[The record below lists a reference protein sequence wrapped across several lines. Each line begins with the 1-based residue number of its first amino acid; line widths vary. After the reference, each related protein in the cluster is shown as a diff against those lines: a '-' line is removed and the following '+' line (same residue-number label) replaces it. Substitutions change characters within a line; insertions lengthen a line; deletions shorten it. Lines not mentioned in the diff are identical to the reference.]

1 MDVIGWE
8 KPVVGL
14 LVTVF
19 QIAFR
24 CVYDRFSLCLRAL
37 FAVFQHCFRK
47 SREWSVS
54 LRACSSDIADL
65 MWC

>member
-37 FAVFQHCFRK
+37 LAVFQHGFRR
-47 SREWSVS
+47 SRELAVS
-54 LRACSSDIADL
+54 LHPCISDLADL

>member
-24 CVYDRFSLCLRAL
+24 CVYDRFLLCLRSL
-37 FAVFQHCFRK
+37 FAVFAIAFRC
-47 SREWSVS
+47 VS
-54 LRACSSDIADL
+54 ALFQEE
-65 MWC
+65 

>member
-1 MDVIGWE
+1 MDVFGWE

-24 CVYDRFSLCLRAL
+24 CVSVRFWLCYSKVAGGVETGLSVCVH
-37 FAVFQHCFRK
+37 AVAILPIRCGVR
-47 SREWSVS
+47 
-54 LRACSSDIADL
+54 
-65 MWC
+65 

>member
-19 QIAFR
+19 PIAFR
-24 CVYDRFSLCLRAL
+24 CVCDRFSLCFSTVSGGVENGLSVCVH
-37 FAVFQHCFRK
+37 AVAILPIRCGVR
-47 SREWSVS
+47 
-54 LRACSSDIADL
+54 
-65 MWC
+65 

>member
-19 QIAFR
+19 QIAFC
-24 CVYDRFSLCLRAL
+24 CVCDRFSLCFSTVSGRVENGLSVCVH
-37 FAVFQHCFRK
+37 AVAI
-47 SREWSVS
+47 
-54 LRACSSDIADL
+54 LPI
-65 MWC
+65 